1 MSDCAHTTPAQF
13 LATSAHSV
21 DEAAG
26 PYMMTNDGL
35 CAETEAILTLQLT
48 RTNSESA
55 IPPFEPRQVY
65 RIKTASCAMHP
76 QIALT

>member
-1 MSDCAHTTPAQF
+1 
-13 LATSAHSV
+13 
-21 DEAAG
+21 
-26 PYMMTNDGL
+26 MMTNDGL